1 MLTYSFTAR
10 DPKSGNKINS
20 TVQASDE
27 HHAVKHI
34 KEQGYLPLEITLT
47 KDEGA
52 KNGLTNLANRIST
65 KDKVIFSRQ
74 LSTLIN
80 AGLPLVQSLRA
91 VQEQTSKKSFKQ
103 ILANTISDVEGGSSF
118 SDALAKHPKEFNAV
132 YVNLVAAGE
141 TSGTLDGALE
151 RLANQQEKDA
161 EIVSKVR
168 GALIYPLIVVLVMIA
183 VVIFMLTAVLPRVQ
197 ELYKGLP
204 GAHLPFITVILLD
217 LSNFITH
224 FWWVCLLILAGGG
237 YYFSRWSKTGPGRE
251 TMDRLK
257 IRAWPFNNLFMKM
270 YMARFTR
277 TSQTLVASGVP
288 LLQIMDIVGKAVD
301 NTQIAHS
308 LNTAADKVKGG
319 KALSESL
326 TGDTNFL
333 SLVPQMIKIGEQSGS
348 MEAMLGR
355 TADYYEKELDN
366 EIKTISS
373 LIEPLLMV
381 VMGIAALVIV
391 AAVLLPIYGLV
402 GKFQV

>member
-27 HHAVKHI
+27 HDAVKHI